1 MSMLNIFLKIKKIL
15 FQYIFKKKTL
25 KNTIH
30 RYFKHFFKF
39 IWSPF
44 NNRDEWMSNL
54 SKKKPLFTVEGLVDD
69 RTENQRYYKLFIH
82 A

>member
-1 MSMLNIFLKIKKIL
+1 
-15 FQYIFKKKTL
+15 
-25 KNTIH
+25 
-30 RYFKHFFKF
+30 
-39 IWSPF
+39 
-44 NNRDEWMSNL
+44 MSNL